1 MSDESLIKTAA
12 HDIIT
17 NAASAQG
24 ATASILLHN
33 SVSRHDLPATVSFT
47 NLAAIHSAVKES
59 NKTVPQLDFV
69 ATSGKSLVFSSKFN
83 FVPAQLSVE
92 AASESG
98 SGKRRRNVQDDHED
112 AVIGARRRLAKNAS
126 SALPADELDVAQ
138 EVLTKMVTGL
148 RGPSGEILVQSFAML
163 SRKLQTN
170 DERPRV
176 LLALRLNAG
185 IPIPVSQLKRCLGPC
200 WRDGVLSTESS
211 VNGVC
216 DSDLPLSEEGAAS
229 MEQGNLSMLVVT
241 SVPAVEPKS

>member
-1 MSDESLIKTAA
+1 MSEFTKEA

-24 ATASILLHN
+24 ATASALVCD
-33 SVSRHDLPATVSFT
+33 SVSRHNLPSTVSFT
-47 NLAAIHSAVKES
+47 NLSAIHSAVKEA
-59 NKTVPQLDFV
+59 NKKVLQLDFV
-69 ATSGKSLVFSSKFN
+69 ATSGKTLVFSSKFN
-83 FVPAQLSVE
+83 FVSTPVPVE
-92 AASESG
+92 ASSEVG
-98 SGKRRRNVQDDHED
+98 SRKRRRDAQNDHED

-126 SALPADELDVAQ
+126 SALPAEELDIAQ
-138 EVLTKMVTGL
+138 DVLTKMVTGL

-163 SRKLQTN
+163 SRKLQTS

-241 SVPAVEPKS
+241 SVPAVETKP

>member
-1 MSDESLIKTAA
+1 MSEDAKAA
-12 HDIIT
+12 HEIIA
-17 NAASAQG
+17 NAAKTQG
-24 ATASILLHN
+24 ATTSALLHD
-33 SVSRHDLPATVSFT
+33 SVSRHDLPTTVSFT
-47 NLAAIHSAVKES
+47 NLAAIHSAVKEA
-59 NKTVPQLDFV
+59 NKKILQLDFV

-83 FVPAQLSVE
+83 FVSTPAPVDAS
-92 AASESG
+92 SESG
-98 SGKRRRNVQDDHED
+98 SRKRRRNVQDDHED

-126 SALPADELDVAQ
+126 SALPAAELDVAQ
-138 EVLTKMVTGL
+138 EVLTKVVTGL

-163 SRKLQTN
+163 SRKLQST

-185 IPIPVSQLKRCLGPC
+185 IPVPVSQLKRCLGPC

>member
-1 MSDESLIKTAA
+1 MSEDAKSA
-12 HDIIT
+12 HEIIA
-17 NAASAQG
+17 NAAKTQG
-24 ATASILLHN
+24 ATASALLHD
-33 SVSRHDLPATVSFT
+33 SVSRHDLPTTVSFT
-47 NLAAIHSAVKES
+47 NLAAIHSAVKEA
-59 NKTVPQLDFV
+59 NKKILQLDFV
-69 ATSGKSLVFSSKFN
+69 ATSGKTLVFSSKFN
-83 FVPAQLSVE
+83 FVSTAE
-92 AASESG
+92 ASSESG
-98 SGKRRRNVQDDHED
+98 SRKRRRDDHED

-126 SALPADELDVAQ
+126 NALPADELDVAQ

-163 SRKLQTN
+163 SRKLNST

-176 LLALRLNAG
+176 LLAMRINAG

-211 VNGVC
+211 INGVC

-241 SVPAVEPKS
+241 SVPAVN